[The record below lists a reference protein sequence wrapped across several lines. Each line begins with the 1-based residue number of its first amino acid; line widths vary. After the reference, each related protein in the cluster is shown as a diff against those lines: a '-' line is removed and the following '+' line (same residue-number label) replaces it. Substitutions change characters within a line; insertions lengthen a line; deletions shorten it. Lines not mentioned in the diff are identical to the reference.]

1 MIRPEVRIIDQ
12 QQEEIKPVEISQYER
27 EMLLGKYGYKNPASQ
42 TYIENQPV
50 DQNAGL
56 SFEEMCRR
64 EEQRLADERAR
75 RYQQMYGPKPITFGG
90 NNYHSNE
97 TYGSDSDSGLN
108 FKVTVVSDMPI
119 PKNY

>member
-1 MIRPEVRIIDQ
+1 MYKPEVRIIDQ
-12 QQEEIKPVEISQYER
+12 QQEEIKPVDISQYEK
-27 EMLLGKYGYKNPASQ
+27 EMLLAKYGFKSQ
-42 TYIENQPV
+42 PSYTEPQPV
-50 DQNAGL
+50 DPNAGL
-56 SFEEMCRR
+56 TFEEMCRR

-75 RYQQMYGPKPITFGG
+75 KYQQMYGPKPITFGG

-108 FKVTVVSDMPI
+108 FKITVVSDMPI

>member
-12 QQEEIKPVEISQYER
+12 QQEEIKPVDISQYER
-27 EMLLGKYGYKNPASQ
+27 EMLLGKYGYKNPVSQ
-42 TYIENQPV
+42 TYTEAPIDPN
-50 DQNAGL
+50 DGL

-64 EEQRLADERAR
+64 EEQRLADEKSR